1 MKILLT
7 GASGLL
13 GTAFAQAAKR
23 RGHHVVGII
32 GQYEGPLEGLAEK
45 KRLDLSDLV
54 KLEALIL
61 EQFPDAIV
69 NCAAISEPRSCE
81 RDPSSSRLIN
91 VALPEKLAL
100 LARHLFATFIH
111 ISSEQVFDGTA
122 ELYYRDSPPS
132 PPNEY
137 ARQKLESEHRV
148 NELAAEFT
156 STLRL
161 PLLMGNSLTGTRS
174 LHERLLLSWSE
185 GRPTP
190 LFTDE
195 YRQPC
200 LVENAAAAMVELCER
215 PDLKGVY
222 HWAGE
227 KSLSRFEMG
236 QRIAK
241 HFGLP
246 AEQLVVAAERGDNP
260 RFANR
265 QARLVFDLTPLA
277 SKLKTQPQA
286 FSDQLDALIVPKPVR
301 SWFNALP

>member
-13 GTAFAQAAKR
+13 GSAFAQAAKR
-23 RGHHVVGII
+23 RGHHVVGIT
-32 GQYEGPLEGLAEK
+32 GQYSGPLPGPAERK
-45 KRLDLSDLV
+45 ALDLTDLNA
-54 KLEALIL
+54 LEAYTL

-69 NCAAISEPRSCE
+69 NCAAIS
-81 RDPSSSRLIN
+81 DPSSCEADPEKSRLIN

-122 ELYYRDSPPS
+122 DLYYRDSPPS

-137 ARQKLESEHRV
+137 ARQKFDSELRV
-148 NELAAEFT
+148 NALAAEFT
-156 STLRL
+156 TTLRL
-161 PLLMGNSLTGTRS
+161 PLLMGNSLTGARS
-174 LHERLLLSWSE
+174 LHERLLLSWAE
-185 GRPTP
+185 GKPTK

-215 PDLKGVY
+215 HDLKGVY

-227 KSLSRFEMG
+227 KRLSRFEMG

-246 AEQLVVAAERGDNP
+246 PDLVEAAERGDDP

-265 QARLVFDLTPLA
+265 QANLAFDLTPLA

-286 FSDQLDALIVPKPVR
+286 FADQLDALIVPKPVR
-301 SWFNALP
+301 NWFNSL

>member
-1 MKILLT
+1 MKILLA

-13 GTAFAQAAKR
+13 GSAFAQAARR
-23 RGHHVVGII
+23 RGHHVLGIT
-32 GQYEGPLEGLAEK
+32 GNYSGPLPGPNEHK
-45 KRLDLSDLV
+45 QLDLADLNA
-54 KLEALIL
+54 LEAYVL

-69 NCAAISEPRSCE
+69 NCAAISEPSACE
-81 RDPSSSRLIN
+81 ADPAASRLIN

-111 ISSEQVFDGTA
+111 ISSEQVFDGA
-122 ELYYRDSPPS
+122 ADLYYRDTPPS

-156 STLRL
+156 TTLRL

-174 LHERLLLSWSE
+174 LHERLLLSWSQNK
-185 GRPTP
+185 PTP

-200 LVENAAAAMVELCER
+200 LVENAAAAMLELCER
-215 PDLKGVY
+215 SDLKGVY

-227 KSLSRFEMG
+227 KILSRYEMG
-236 QRIAK
+236 QRIAQ

-246 AEQLVVAAERGDNP
+246 AEQLVQAAQRGDDP
-260 RFANR
+260 RFAHR
-265 QARLVFDLTPLA
+265 QAKLAFDLTPLA
-277 SKLKTQPQA
+277 SKLKTRPQA
-286 FSDQLDALIVPKPVR
+286 FADQLDALVVPKPVR
-301 SWFNALP
+301 AWYHSQ

>member
-13 GTAFAQAAKR
+13 GSAFAQAAKR
-23 RGHHVVGII
+23 RGHHVVGIT
-32 GQYEGPLEGLAEK
+32 GRYDGPLPGPTERK
-45 KRLDLSDLV
+45 QLDLTDLNA
-54 KLEALIL
+54 LEAFVL

-69 NCAAISEPRSCE
+69 NCAAISEPGDCE
-81 RDPSSSRLIN
+81 KDPAASRLLN

-100 LARHLFATFIH
+100 LARHLFAPLIH

-122 ELYYRDSPPS
+122 TRYYRDSPPS

-148 NELAAEFT
+148 NELAAEFAT
-156 STLRL
+156 TLRL
-161 PLLMGNSLTGTRS
+161 PLLMGNSLAGTRS
-174 LHERLLLSWSE
+174 LHERLLLSWSK
-185 GRPTP
+185 GQATP

-200 LVENAAAAMVELCER
+200 LVDNAAAVMLELCER
-215 PDLKGVY
+215 SDIKGVY

-227 KSLSRFEMG
+227 KCISRYEMG
-236 QRIAK
+236 QRIAQ

-246 AEQLVVAAERGDNP
+246 AEQLVQAAQRGDDP
-260 RFANR
+260 RFAHR
-265 QARLVFDLTPLA
+265 QARLDLDITPLA
-277 SKLKTQPQA
+277 SKLKTQAQA
-286 FSDQLDALIVPKPVR
+286 FADQLDALIVPKPVR
-301 SWFNALP
+301 SWYHSQ

>member
-13 GTAFAQAAKR
+13 GSAFAQAAKR
-23 RGHHVVGII
+23 RGHHVVGIT
-32 GQYEGPLEGLAEK
+32 GQYSGPLPGPAERK
-45 KRLDLSDLV
+45 ALDLTDLNA
-54 KLEALIL
+54 LEAYTL
-61 EQFPDAIV
+61 ELFPDAIV
-69 NCAAISEPRSCE
+69 NCAAISEPSACE
-81 RDPSSSRLIN
+81 ADPEKSRLVN

-122 ELYYRDSPPS
+122 AIYYRDSPPS

-137 ARQKLESEHRV
+137 ARQKLDSELRV
-148 NELAAEFT
+148 NALAAEFT
-156 STLRL
+156 TTLRL
-161 PLLMGNSLTGTRS
+161 PLLMGNSLTGARS
-174 LHERLLLSWSE
+174 LHERLLLSWAE
-185 GRPTP
+185 GKPTK

-195 YRQPC
+195 FRQPC
-200 LVENAAAAMVELCER
+200 LVENAVAAMVELCER
-215 PDLKGVY
+215 HDLKGVY

-227 KSLSRFEMG
+227 KRLSRFEMG

-246 AEQLVVAAERGDNP
+246 QDLVEAAERGDDP

-265 QARLVFDLTPLA
+265 QANLAFDLTPLA

-286 FSDQLDALIVPKPVR
+286 FADQLDALVVPKPVR
-301 SWFNALP
+301 NWFNSL

>member
-13 GTAFAQAAKR
+13 GSAFARAAKR
-23 RGHHVVGII
+23 RGHHVIGIT
-32 GQYEGPLEGLAEK
+32 GQFSGPLEGPAEK
-45 KRLDLSDLV
+45 KALDLTNLNA
-54 KLEALIL
+54 LEAFTL
-61 EQFPDAIV
+61 ELFPDAIV
-69 NCAAISEPRSCE
+69 NCAAISEPSACE
-81 RDPSSSRLIN
+81 RDPETSRLIN

-111 ISSEQVFDGTA
+111 ISSEQVFDGKA
-122 ELYYRDSPPS
+122 ELYYRDSPTS

-137 ARQKLESEHRV
+137 ARQKLDSEHRV

-156 STLRL
+156 TTLRL
-161 PLLMGNSLTGTRS
+161 PLLMGNSLSGTRS
-174 LHERLLLSWSE
+174 LHERLLENWSL
-185 GRPTP
+185 GRPTK

-200 LVENAAAAMVELCER
+200 LVENAASAMLELCER
-215 PDLKGVY
+215 SDLKGVY

-227 KSLSRFEMG
+227 KSISRFEMG

-246 AEQLVVAAERGDNP
+246 DNLVEAAERGDDP
-260 RFANR
+260 RFADR
-265 QARLVFDLTPLA
+265 QAQLAFDLTPLA

-286 FSDQLDALIVPKPVR
+286 FGDQLDALIVPKPVR
-301 SWFNALP
+301 AWFNAL

>member
-13 GTAFAQAAKR
+13 GSAFAQAAKR

-32 GQYEGPLEGLAEK
+32 GQYSGPLEGPAEK
-45 KRLDLSDLV
+45 KRLDLTDLNT
-54 KLEALIL
+54 LEAYVL

-69 NCAAISEPRSCE
+69 NCAAISEPTDCE
-81 RDPSSSRLIN
+81 RDPAASQLIN

-100 LARHLFATFIH
+100 LARHLFATLIH
-111 ISSEQVFDGTA
+111 ISSEQVFDGKA

-137 ARQKLESEHRV
+137 ARQKLESEYRV

-156 STLRL
+156 TTLRL
-161 PLLMGNSLTGTRS
+161 PLLMGNSPSGTRS
-174 LHERLLLSWSE
+174 LHERLLLSWSQ

-200 LVENAAAAMVELCER
+200 LVENAAGAMLELCER
-215 PDLKGVY
+215 SDLKGVY

-227 KSLSRFEMG
+227 QSLSRFEMG
-236 QRIAK
+236 QRIAQ

-246 AEQLVVAAERGDNP
+246 AEQLIQATQRGDDP
-260 RFANR
+260 RFAKR
-265 QARLVFDLTPLA
+265 QAKLALALTPLA
-277 SKLKTQPQA
+277 SKLKTRPQSFA
-286 FSDQLDALIVPKPVR
+286 DQLDALIVPKPVR
-301 SWFNALP
+301 PWFNTQ

>member
-13 GTAFAQAAKR
+13 GSAFAQAAKR

-32 GQYEGPLEGLAEK
+32 GQYSGPLEGPVEK
-45 KRLDLSDLV
+45 KTLDLTDLNS
-54 KLEALIL
+54 LEAFAL

-69 NCAAISEPRSCE
+69 NCAAISEPSACE
-81 RDPSSSRLIN
+81 LDPKSSRLIN

-122 ELYYRDSPPS
+122 ELYYRDSPTS

-137 ARQKLESEHRV
+137 ARQKLDSELRV

-156 STLRL
+156 TTLRL
-161 PLLMGNSLTGTRS
+161 PLLMGNSLSGTRS
-174 LHERLLLSWSE
+174 LHERLLQSWSE
-185 GRPTP
+185 ARPTK

-200 LVENAAAAMVELCER
+200 LVENAAAVMVELCER
-215 PDLKGVY
+215 SDLKGVY

-227 KSLSRFEMG
+227 KGLSRFEMG

-246 AEQLVVAAERGDNP
+246 ETLVQAAERGDDP

-265 QARLVFDLTPLA
+265 QARLAFDLTPLA

-286 FSDQLDALIVPKPVR
+286 FADQLDSLIVPKPIR
-301 SWFNALP
+301 SWFNSL

>member
-13 GTAFAQAAKR
+13 GSAFAQAAKR
-23 RGHHVVGII
+23 RGHHVIGIT
-32 GQYEGPLEGLAEK
+32 GQYSGPLEGPAEK
-45 KRLDLSDLV
+45 RSLDLKDLAA
-54 KLEALIL
+54 LEALIL

-69 NCAAISEPRSCE
+69 NCAAISEPRDCE
-81 RDPSSSRLIN
+81 ANPADSRLVN

-111 ISSEQVFDGTA
+111 ISSEQVFDGKA
-122 ELYYRDSPPS
+122 ELYYRDSPTS

-137 ARQKLESEHRV
+137 ARQKLESELRV

-156 STLRL
+156 TTLRL
-161 PLLMGNSLTGTRS
+161 PLLMGNSLTGERS
-174 LHERLLLSWSE
+174 LHERLFQSWAS
-185 GRPTP
+185 GQKTK

-200 LVENAAAAMVELCER
+200 LVDNAAAAMVELCER
-215 PDLKGVY
+215 SDLKGVY

-227 KSLSRFEMG
+227 KSISRYQMG
-236 QRIAK
+236 QRIID
-241 HFGLP
+241 HFGLDP
-246 AEQLVVAAERGDNP
+246 DLIEAATRGDDP

-265 QARLVFDLTPLA
+265 QAQLAFDLTPLA

-286 FSDQLDALIVPKPVR
+286 FSDQLDALVVPKPAR
-301 SWFNALP
+301 TWFHSL